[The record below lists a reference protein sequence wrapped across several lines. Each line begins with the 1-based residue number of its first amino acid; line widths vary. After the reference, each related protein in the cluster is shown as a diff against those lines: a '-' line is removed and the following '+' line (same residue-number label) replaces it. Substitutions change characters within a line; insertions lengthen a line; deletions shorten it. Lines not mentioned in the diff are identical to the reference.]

1 MFSVGSLGENGAY
14 EIVEQVYV
22 KNCTFI
28 RTENGMRIKTW
39 PVQIPT
45 LLNLISFNMF
55 IDLHKKIV

>member
-1 MFSVGSLGENGAY
+1 VFSVGSLGENGAY

-39 PVQIPT
+39 PVQIST
-45 LLNLISFNMF
+45 
-55 IDLHKKIV
+55 